1 MSISLRRG
9 KKQKSRG
16 FGDRSRV
23 TKRDSS
29 VRSVVVDG
37 ITKTMAELAKDRPI
51 FHAEADFQHAL
62 AWQIKADHLD
72 AKIRLESRPLPEESM
87 FLDLLVELNGQRLG
101 IECKYMVKEIATTH
115 DGEAFRLRDQSAHD
129 IRRYDCLKDIARLER
144 FVHEKGI
151 DVGLFLAVS
160 NDSAYWKPSAGR
172 LTMDKDFRIHEG
184 REAFGVLQ
192 WAPHTGAGTMKGRE
206 QPLTLANTYKLKWQ
220 PFSQP
225 TKDAKRAFRYLALPV
240 GAKV

>member
-1 MSISLRRG
+1 MSIFRH
-9 KKQKSRG
+9 KK
-16 FGDRSRV
+16 
-23 TKRDSS
+23 KRHIDTPG
-29 VRSVVVDG
+29 VRSIIVDG

-62 AWQIKADHLD
+62 AWQIKADHPE

-115 DGEAFRLRDQSAHD
+115 DGEVFRLRDQSAHD
-129 IRRYDCLKDIARLER
+129 IRRYDCLKDITRLEY
-144 FVHEKGI
+144 FIHEKGI

-184 REAFGVLQ
+184 REVSGVLR

-225 TKDAKRAFRYLALPV
+225 TKDTKRAFRYLAVPV

>member
-1 MSISLRRG
+1 MSIFRH
-9 KKQKSRG
+9 KK
-16 FGDRSRV
+16 
-23 TKRDSS
+23 KRHIDTPG
-29 VRSVVVDG
+29 VRSIIVDG

-62 AWQIKADHLD
+62 AWQIKADHPE

-115 DGEAFRLRDQSAHD
+115 DGEVFRLRDQSAHD
-129 IRRYDCLKDIARLER
+129 IRRYDCLKDITRLEY
-144 FVHEKGI
+144 FIHEKGI

-184 REAFGVLQ
+184 REVSGVLR
-192 WAPHTGAGTMKGRE
+192 WAPHTGAGTMKSRE

-225 TKDAKRAFRYLALPV
+225 TKDTKRAFRYLAVPV

>member
-1 MSISLRRG
+1 MSIFRH
-9 KKQKSRG
+9 KKKRHIDTPG
-16 FGDRSRV
+16 VRSRV
-23 TKRDSS
+23 I
-29 VRSVVVDG
+29 DG
-37 ITKTMAELAKDRPI
+37 ITKTMAKLAKDRPI

-62 AWQIKADHLD
+62 AWQIKADHPE

-172 LTMDKDFRIHEG
+172 ATMDKDFRIHEG
-184 REAFGVLQ
+184 REVSGVLR
-192 WAPHTGAGTMKGRE
+192 WAPHTGAGTMKSRE

-225 TKDAKRAFRYLALPV
+225 TKDTKRAFRYLAVPV

>member
-1 MSISLRRG
+1 VSIFRH
-9 KKQKSRG
+9 KK
-16 FGDRSRV
+16 
-23 TKRDSS
+23 KRHIDTPG
-29 VRSVVVDG
+29 VRSIIVDG

-62 AWQIKADHLD
+62 AWQIKADHPE

-115 DGEAFRLRDQSAHD
+115 DGEVFRLRDQSAHD
-129 IRRYDCLKDIARLER
+129 IRRYDCLKDITRLEY
-144 FVHEKGI
+144 FIHEKGI

-184 REAFGVLQ
+184 REVSGVLR
-192 WAPHTGAGTMKGRE
+192 WAPHTGAGTMKSRE

-225 TKDAKRAFRYLALPV
+225 TKDTKRAFRYLAVPV